1 MRDKQATRRSQDGRV
16 GRCGDGGQERAAVP
30 VLTVRSCRPER
41 GSPPREAWAAA
52 FSSQTLRCG
61 LRAATAPPVLG
72 MRGGRPQQGRAR
84 LSPILTSPC
93 HQLSPHPSHLLKLTS
108 LSHEACQA
116 QKCKL
121 SIASATL
128 HTENLS
134 SAVLRLRLS
143 FPMFKFLRGVCM
155 FYFPVYY

>member
-1 MRDKQATRRSQDGRV
+1 MP
-16 GRCGDGGQERAAVP
+16 VP
-30 VLTVRSCRPER
+30 TVPSCRPEH

-61 LRAATAPPVLG
+61 LRAAAAPPVPG

-84 LSPILTSPC
+84 LSPILTPRC
-93 HQLSPHPSHLLKLTS
+93 HQLSPHPAHLLKLTS

-121 SIASATL
+121 PIVSATL

-134 SAVLRLRLS
+134 LAVLRARLS
-143 FPMFKFLRGVCM
+143 FPMFKFLRSVCM